1 VESIK
6 ALTGY
11 WNLEIGEN
19 AEFLT
24 HSALAVTPERSTNNT
39 IVEFGLDD
47 PSIVEFDGYKYFKYP
62 VSLTLLRFLGSYE
75 KTLDTPSGHIDF
87 YHIPCRFK
95 ILVIA
100 LEKGNLINLGWIT
113 FSSENEHMLYSFY
126 EEIAREFCR
135 IPD

>member
-1 VESIK
+1 METIK
-6 ALTGY
+6 TLTGY
-11 WNLEIGEN
+11 WNLEVNETL
-19 AEFLT
+19 EFLT
-24 HSALAVTPERSTNNT
+24 HSALT
-39 IVEFGLDD
+39 IEGLDN

-62 VSLTLLRFLGSYE
+62 VSLDLLRFLGSYE

-113 FSSENEHMLYSFY
+113 FNSENEHMLYSFY